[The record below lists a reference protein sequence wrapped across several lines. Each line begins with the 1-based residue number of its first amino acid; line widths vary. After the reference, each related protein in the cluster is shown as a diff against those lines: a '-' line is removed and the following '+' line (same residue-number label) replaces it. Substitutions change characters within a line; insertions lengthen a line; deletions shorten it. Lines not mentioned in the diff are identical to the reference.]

1 MLSCQKHLFNLKS
14 GVHYLNNAY
23 RAPLLGSSE
32 EAGIQSIIKQRN
44 PFEFTQDDFFDGVM
58 EVRTSFGLLVN
69 CEANEVAVIPSTSY
83 GFTSVLNNVPG
94 GKGKKAIVVKDEFPS
109 GYFSLERWVKEHGA
123 HLVTVGPDPMEDQ
136 KGASW
141 NQRILESIDEDTAV
155 ILISSIHWM
164 SGVKFDLKAI
174 GERCQEVGAYFIVDG
189 TQSVGAMPM
198 NVKEF
203 KIDAL
208 ICATYKWLLGPYSI
222 ALAFIGEK
230 FLDGTPLEESWMNRV
245 NARNFSSLSDYA
257 DQYQAGAGRFNVG
270 ETSNFIMMPMLKA
283 SLNQLLEWKPEGI
296 QEYARVLNEPLRQFM
311 KEIGGLVEEDDYL
324 AYHLIAP
331 KLPGKLD
338 LISLKNKLDQNQVYL
353 SARGENLRISVNVFN
368 TGEDVAKLQE
378 VIKGE
383 L

>member
-1 MLSCQKHLFNLKS
+1 MLSCQKHLFNLKP

-58 EVRTSFGLLVN
+58 EVRNSFGSLVN
-69 CEANEVAVIPSTSY
+69 CKANEVAVIPSTSY

-94 GKGKKAIVVKDEFPS
+94 GKGKKAIVVKEEFPS
-109 GYFSLERWVKEHGA
+109 GYFSLERWVKEQGA
-123 HLVTVGPDPMEDQ
+123 ELVIIGPDPNDGQ

-141 NQRILESIDEDTAV
+141 NQRILDSINQDTAV

-189 TQSVGAMPM
+189 TQSVGALPM
-198 NVKEF
+198 DVKEF

-230 FLDGTPLEESWMNRV
+230 FQDGIPLEESWMNRV

-257 DQYQAGAGRFNVG
+257 AQYQAGAGRFNVG

-283 SLNQLLEWKPEGI
+283 SLSQLLVWKPEGI
-296 QEYARVLNEPLRQFM
+296 QEYARLLNLPLRQFM
-311 KEIGGLVEEDDYL
+311 EEIGGVVEKDDYL

-331 KLPGKLD
+331 KLPQKLD
-338 LISLKNKLDQNQVYL
+338 LISLKNKLDEHQVYL

-368 TGEDVAKLQE
+368 TEEDIAKLQE
-378 VIKGE
+378 VIRGE

>member
-1 MLSCQKHLFNLKS
+1 MLSCQKHLFNLKPE
-14 GVHYLNNAY
+14 VHYLNNAY

-44 PFEFTQDDFFDGVM
+44 PFEFTQNDFFDGVM
-58 EVRTSFGLLVN
+58 EVRTSFGSLVN
-69 CEANEVAVIPSTSY
+69 CSPNEVAVIPSTSY
-83 GFTSVLNNVPG
+83 GFTSVLNNIPG

-109 GYFSLERWVKEHGA
+109 GFFSLERWAKEHEA
-123 HLVTVGPDPMEDQ
+123 NLVTVGPDPNQSQ

-141 NQRILESIDEDTAV
+141 NQRVFESIDEDTAV

-189 TQSVGAMPM
+189 TQSVGALRMD
-198 NVKEF
+198 VKEF

-222 ALAFIGEK
+222 ALAFIGKK
-230 FLDGTPLEESWMNRV
+230 FQEGTPLEESWMNRV
-245 NARNFSSLSDYA
+245 NARNFSALSDYA
-257 DQYQAGAGRFNVG
+257 EEYQPGAGRFNVG

-283 SLNQLLEWKPEGI
+283 SLIQLLEWKPEGI
-296 QEYARVLNEPLRQFM
+296 QEYARVLNEPLRTFM
-311 KEIGGLVEEDDYL
+311 QEIGGVVEDDAYL

-331 KLPGKLD
+331 KLPEKLD
-338 LISLKNKLDQNQVYL
+338 LDSLKNKLDENHVYL
-353 SARGENLRISVNVFN
+353 SARGEYLRISVNVFN
-368 TGEDVAKLQE
+368 TSEDIAKLQE